1 MNLRRAAILFALVA
15 ALVSL
20 AISMS
25 AQVVTSSITGV
36 VKDATGAVVANAK
49 VVATNEQTGVTY
61 ETNTSSG
68 GEYTIPSLTPGQ
80 YSIAVTKAGFQ
91 NFNSVHNVLA
101 VGQPL
106 VVNGDLKVGS
116 ATETVQVESSY
127 QRVETTNAQIS
138 DVVTEQQVKDLPI
151 NGRNPLALLTL
162 EPGVVQRTTE
172 SAGSGTHVFGSRD
185 RAHNVTIDGIDANE
199 STVPNPQSNIQRLNP
214 DNVEEFRTV
223 TLDATAETGRNSGAN
238 VMIAT
243 KAGTNSIHGDAFEF
257 LRNDALNSNEFYNHA
272 QNQPNPK
279 LNLNQ
284 FGFDVGGP
292 LIKNKTFWFGSF
304 QENII
309 KQSAPIAQSF
319 GIPTTYTSSLRSG
332 IFRFVKGTVTTASGF
347 STSSNDPRLVDGSGN
362 LVAGVSACATAANTN
377 CIASYNINAANDPS
391 GIGTDPK
398 MMALAN
404 SLPLPNTFAAGTGGD
419 GLNFAG
425 FSWNPPTEFKGPNY
439 LFRIDH
445 TFNENNKIF
454 GRWLQGTFN
463 TTQGDFLNARPEV
476 FPGFPPL
483 GEVTRI
489 NKGLAVDYRH
499 VFSPT
504 LVNDLTFGFNRFAFG
519 FTFGE
524 SNPGFGDATKDP
536 PYADGCIFGST
547 SLMSSPFC
555 PSPHT
560 ARAVTTPQFIDNIT
574 WTHGQHTIQA
584 GTNFRFYIHN
594 DSRGFFGSTMTEPA
608 ITFSSGRVPY
618 FIDPVSNTQ
627 FNFES
632 TKTVDTNLGIS
643 SLDQP
648 TLFEA
653 IDEMAG
659 IPRTLRQSYVAN
671 FNANQYVSTKYATV
685 YTRAH
690 QYDTY
695 VQDEWKLRPSLT
707 LNGGVR
713 WEYNPAPYDAQQTLQ
728 PNLPIDGSQGAVS
741 FATTDRW
748 FNNNNITAL
757 APRVGIAW
765 SPDQK
770 TAVRVGYGLFFDTLS
785 TFQVTAIA
793 GKIPGFMQGCVNT
806 VTSANKVG
814 AADSVSTTLG
824 CVAPSGLSNRIN
836 TGFPESVALPA
847 ITPSAALTP
856 AAQQSGAAPSIGAF
870 APDMKNP
877 AVHEWDLTIQREL
890 PMHFV
895 TEIGYVGKRGTHL
908 YRAYD
913 LNQSS
918 ASPDL
923 ISSFNIAHNNVVS
936 GCNPDGTG
944 CPGGVTGQTPAL
956 LVSLVGSNFLNKSIS
971 STTYIRNNVGSLI
984 GSMDALPIGPGSGSR
999 TCTPSTTGCG
1009 GITWNLPLNYF
1020 RPNPQFTQIF
1030 FQDAGGD
1037 SYYHGLF
1044 VATRRRFEQGLT
1056 FGLSYT
1062 FSKSIDDMSID
1073 PTGASTGG
1081 GLSTSNSR
1089 TPTDIH
1095 NWRLDRTVSDFDNRH
1110 VIASNI
1116 LYELPFGKGKKFA
1129 NSAPRWLDEVIGG
1142 WQMTTIYNYQSGE
1155 PFTIYSGVETTN
1167 TQHTSTAIISG
1178 AQPGTGLTYNVPGV
1192 LGPVLYQTGAL
1203 VTSATGQTCRS
1214 TTDGKTTFCIPAA
1227 GQQGSGRNSV
1237 RGPGFWNA
1245 DAGLRKNFTLTE
1257 RFKLQFFADAFNVF
1271 NHPNFENPRNAT
1283 TGSPNILSSSFG
1295 TVCCS
1300 TAAVASQANVNA
1312 LGEPQRVFQL
1322 ALKLNF

>member
-1 MNLRRAAILFALVA
+1 MNLRRVVTVFMAVATSVLFA
-15 ALVSL
+15 
-20 AISMS
+20 ISGS

-36 VKDATGAVVANAK
+36 VKDATGAVVADAK

-61 ETNTSSG
+61 ETKTSSA

-80 YSIAVTKAGFQ
+80 YAIAVTKAGFQ

-172 SAGSGTHVFGSRD
+172 STGSGTHVFGSRD

-214 DNVEEFRTV
+214 DNVQEFRTV

-238 VMIAT
+238 VMIAS
-243 KAGTNSIHGDAFEF
+243 KAGTNSIHGDAFEY

-272 QNQPNPK
+272 QNQPIPK

-309 KQSAPIAQSF
+309 KQSAPIAQIS
-319 GIPTTYTSSLRSG
+319 GIPVTYTSTLRNG
-332 IFRFVKGTVTTASGF
+332 IFRYVKGTVTTASGF
-347 STSSNDPRLVDGSGN
+347 TTTQNDPRLVDGSGN
-362 LVAGVSACATAANTN
+362 LVAGVSACATAASTN
-377 CIASYNINAANDPS
+377 CIASYNINAANDPA
-391 GIGTDPK
+391 GIGPDAK
-398 MMALAN
+398 MLALAK

-425 FSWNPPTEFKGPNY
+425 FAWNPPTEFKGPNY

-445 TFNENNKIF
+445 TFNESNKIF

-463 TTQGDFLNARPEV
+463 TTQGDFLNARPEL

-489 NKGLAVDYRH
+489 NKNLAIDYRH
-499 VFSPT
+499 VFNPT
-504 LVNDLTFGFNRFAFG
+504 LVNDMTLGFNRFAFG

-524 SNPGFGDATKDP
+524 SNPGFGDPAKDP

-547 SLMSSPFC
+547 SLMSSPYC

-560 ARAVTTPQFIDNIT
+560 ARAVTTPQFIDNVT
-574 WTHGQHTIQA
+574 WSHGQHSIQA
-584 GTNFRFYIHN
+584 GVNFRFYVHN
-594 DSRGFFGSTMTEPA
+594 DSRGFFGSTMTQPA
-608 ITFSSGRVPY
+608 ITFTSGRVPY
-618 FIDPVSNTQ
+618 FLDGNGKQMNVDG
-627 FNFES
+627 
-632 TKTVDTNLGIS
+632 TKNVISSLGIS
-643 SLDQP
+643 STDQGD
-648 TLFEA
+648 LYEA
-653 IDEMAG
+653 IDELAG

-695 VQDEWKLRPSLT
+695 IQDEWKLRPNLT

-728 PNLPIDGSQGAVS
+728 PNLPIDGSQGPVS
-741 FATTDRW
+741 FVKSDRW
-748 FNNNNITAL
+748 FNNNNTAAI

-793 GKIPGFMQGCVNT
+793 GKIPGFMLGCTNT
-806 VTSANKVG
+806 ITSGTSTTPTNNADTVSTSA
-814 AADSVSTTLG
+814 G
-824 CVAPSGLSNRIN
+824 CVAPSGLTGVSSRIAN
-836 TGFPESVALPA
+836 GFPEGVPA
-847 ITPSAALTP
+847 PSGTPSALLTQP
-856 AAQQSGAAPSIGAF
+856 AQASGAAPSIGAF
-870 APDMKNP
+870 APNMKNP

-890 PMHFV
+890 PLHFV
-895 TEIGYVGKRGTHL
+895 TEVGYVGKRGTHL

-913 LNQSS
+913 LNQAN
-918 ASPDL
+918 ASPAF
-923 ISSFNIAHNNVVS
+923 IQSFNIARNNVLA
-936 GCNPDGTG
+936 GCNADGTG
-944 CPGGVTGQTPAL
+944 CPSGVTGQSPAL
-956 LVSLVGSNFLNKSIS
+956 LLTLVPASFLNSS
-971 STTYIRNNVGSLI
+971 SFSTTNWIRNNVGGVI
-984 GSMDALPIGPGSGSR
+984 TAMDSATGGNRLPAL
-999 TCTPSTTGCG
+999 TPSF
-1009 GITWNLPLNYF
+1009 F
-1020 RPNPQFTQIF
+1020 RPNPQFSQIF

-1044 VATRRRFEQGLT
+1044 VATRRRFEQGMT

-1081 GLSTSNSR
+1081 GLTTTNSR
-1089 TPTDIH
+1089 TPTDIR
-1095 NWRLDRTVSDFDNRH
+1095 NWRLDRAVSDFDNRH
-1110 VIASNI
+1110 VIASNL
-1116 LYELPFGKGKKFA
+1116 LYELPFGKGKHFA
-1129 NSAPRWLDEVIGG
+1129 GNAPRWVDELIGG
-1142 WQMTTIYNYQSGE
+1142 WQLTTIYNYQSGE
-1155 PFTIYSGVETTN
+1155 PLTIYSGVQTTN
-1167 TQHTSTAIISG
+1167 TQHTSTAIVTG
-1178 AQPGTGLTYNVPGV
+1178 ANPGTTLHYNQTGV
-1192 LGPVLYQTGAL
+1192 LGPVLWPTNAF
-1203 VTSATGQTCRS
+1203 VNATSANPASCRTS
-1214 TTDGKTTFCIPAA
+1214 TDGKTTYCIPAA
-1227 GQQGSGRNSV
+1227 GQQGSSRNQF
-1237 RGPGFWNA
+1237 RGPGFWNT
-1245 DAGLRKNFTLTE
+1245 DAGLRKNFALTE
-1257 RFKLQFFADAFNVF
+1257 RFKMQFIADAFNVF

-1283 TGSPNILSSSFG
+1283 VGSPSITSTSFG
-1295 TVCCS
+1295 TVCCT